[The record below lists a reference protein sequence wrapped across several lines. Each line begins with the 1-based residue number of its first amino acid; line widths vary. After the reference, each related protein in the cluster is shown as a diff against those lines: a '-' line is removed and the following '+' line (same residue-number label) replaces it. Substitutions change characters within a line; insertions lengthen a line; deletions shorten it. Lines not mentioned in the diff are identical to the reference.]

1 MNTINLNEIK
11 LVNWNAN
18 GIKSKK
24 STVIEFLSRHKIS
37 IACIT
42 ETHLKNSDK
51 FKINGFNVYRTDRN
65 STHSSGGVAIL
76 IKNNIQHHQSTIPDM
91 INLEAIA
98 ITVSTDGH
106 DIKIIAAYNPPNKKI
121 QSQDISELFKDKP
134 TILLGDLNSKHQTW
148 GCLKTNQNGNK
159 LLKITSEQ
167 RIIISPPPSPTF
179 QLPGRQPDILDI
191 ALNYNLPINVH
202 HQVLNELDSDHVPVI
217 STMNNQIK
225 INHPIPKL
233 INTPIKWEAFRE
245 ILDKNLNNQK
255 QYQNIDDINKSIEH
269 ITEAIKIAATRA
281 QIKKKHSNI
290 TQSTDSLPIIIQNLI
305 EEKHKVRKIWQRTR
319 NLGVKRRLN
328 QLTRRVKWE
337 LDNIRYSS
345 YSAYLEKINPND
357 SSLWLATKTIL
368 RQRNVIPSLK
378 NGLANYDT
386 NAEKSEAFAD
396 YFESCFTTEDDTHHQ
411 NEHSEE
417 ITNKINYEHNT
428 IITPTSPKE
437 IQLIISKL
445 ASKKSPGHDLITNK
459 ILKNL
464 TPKALTYL
472 ASLFNSTMRI
482 GTFPL
487 TWKHAIIVPIHKPGK
502 QANSPTSYRPI
513 SLLPTLSKLYERILL
528 NRIKPFLH
536 IIPKYQFGFKTQHS
550 TCHQIQR
557 ISEIIVHR
565 FENKKY
571 TTAVFL
577 DLTQAFDKIWA

>member
-202 HQVLNELDSDHVPVI
+202 HQVLNELDSDHV
-217 STMNNQIK
+217 
-225 INHPIPKL
+225 L
-233 INTPIKWEAFRE
+233 
-245 ILDKNLNNQK
+245 L
-255 QYQNIDDINKSIEH
+255 
-269 ITEAIKIAATRA
+269 
-281 QIKKKHSNI
+281 
-290 TQSTDSLPIIIQNLI
+290 
-305 EEKHKVRKIWQRTR
+305 
-319 NLGVKRRLN
+319 
-328 QLTRRVKWE
+328 
-337 LDNIRYSS
+337 
-345 YSAYLEKINPND
+345 
-357 SSLWLATKTIL
+357 
-368 RQRNVIPSLK
+368 
-378 NGLANYDT
+378 
-386 NAEKSEAFAD
+386 
-396 YFESCFTTEDDTHHQ
+396 
-411 NEHSEE
+411 
-417 ITNKINYEHNT
+417 
-428 IITPTSPKE
+428 SP
-437 IQLIISKL
+437 L
-445 ASKKSPGHDLITNK
+445 
-459 ILKNL
+459 
-464 TPKALTYL
+464 
-472 ASLFNSTMRI
+472 
-482 GTFPL
+482 
-487 TWKHAIIVPIHKPGK
+487 
-502 QANSPTSYRPI
+502 
-513 SLLPTLSKLYERILL
+513 
-528 NRIKPFLH
+528 
-536 IIPKYQFGFKTQHS
+536 
-550 TCHQIQR
+550 
-557 ISEIIVHR
+557 
-565 FENKKY
+565 
-571 TTAVFL
+571 
-577 DLTQAFDKIWA
+577 